1 MKTQEKYLSQR
12 RSRYANDADHRKKVR
27 DDNQAT
33 QRRYKELQKTSPK
46 VNLSRMATQAKRRE
60 GGDISTEFLLNMWI
74 EQDGKCALTGLQMIW
89 GQGVVSSMN
98 VSIDRIDQT
107 RGYYTDNVRL
117 VCWCA
122 NSFRQKMSD
131 NELLHVAS
139 ALVATLQS
147 KQNADELIAKV
158 TDDPLSFKAYV

>member
-1 MKTQEKYLSQR
+1 MKEKYLAQR
-12 RSRYANDADHRKKVR
+12 RARYANDANHREKVR
-27 DDNQAT
+27 NNNQET
-33 QRRYKELQKTSPK
+33 QKRYKELQKISPK
-46 VNLSRMATQAKRRE
+46 VNLSRMATQAKQRE

-74 EQDGKCALTGLQMIW
+74 EQDGKCALTGLQMVW

-107 RGYYTDNVRL
+107 RGYFQDNVRL

-131 NELLHVAS
+131 SELLNVVN
-139 ALVATLQS
+139 ALVKTLTA
-147 KQNADELIAKV
+147 KQNSNELIAKV
-158 TDDPLSFKAYV
+158 TSNPLSFKAYV